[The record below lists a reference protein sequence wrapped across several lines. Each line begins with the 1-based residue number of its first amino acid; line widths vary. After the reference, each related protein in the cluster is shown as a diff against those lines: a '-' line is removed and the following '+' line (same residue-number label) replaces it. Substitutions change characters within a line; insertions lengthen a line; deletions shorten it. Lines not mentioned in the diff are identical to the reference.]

1 MFNKNYSTDT
11 FDGFFNDVSQRV
23 KNGIPS
29 ERLDI
34 LIVVDM
40 FLTGFDS
47 KKLNTLYVDR
57 NLQYHTLIQAYSRT
71 NRVEEDTKPYGNIVC
86 YRNLKE
92 NTDKAIELFSQ
103 TNDIDTVLSA
113 SFDEYLI
120 EFRKRLID
128 LYKIADTPESR
139 PTRA

>member
-1 MFNKNYSTDT
+1 MDSLMMF
-11 FDGFFNDVSQRV
+11 QRV
-23 KNGIPS
+23 KRGIPG

-71 NRVEEDTKPYGNIVC
+71 NRVEDETKPYGNIVC
-86 YRNLKE
+86 YRNLK
-92 NTDKAIELFSQ
+92 K
-103 TNDIDTVLSA
+103 
-113 SFDEYLI
+113 Y
-120 EFRKRLID
+120 R
-128 LYKIADTPESR
+128 
-139 PTRA
+139 

>member
-1 MFNKNYSTDT
+1 MHQQNDNPKHSREELETVIKDYNKMFDKIFLQIHLMDSLMMFLSETRHS
-11 FDGFFNDVSQRV
+11 G
-23 KNGIPS
+23 

-71 NRVEEDTKPYGNIVC
+71 NRVEDETKPYGNIVC
-86 YRNLKE
+86 YRNLK
-92 NTDKAIELFSQ
+92 K
-103 TNDIDTVLSA
+103 
-113 SFDEYLI
+113 Y
-120 EFRKRLID
+120 R
-128 LYKIADTPESR
+128 
-139 PTRA
+139 